1 MEQIHTEESSTGS
14 EPGILAHLADAQ
26 LCLWNEGCG
35 SVVLQPSQ
43 GRQMAEQA
51 GLRVLPFGAELGLF
65 SVHLSQR

>member
-35 SVVLQPSQ
+35 SVVLQPSRA
-43 GRQMAEQA
+43 GRWPS
-51 GLRVLPFGAELGLF
+51 RLG
-65 SVHLSQR
+65 